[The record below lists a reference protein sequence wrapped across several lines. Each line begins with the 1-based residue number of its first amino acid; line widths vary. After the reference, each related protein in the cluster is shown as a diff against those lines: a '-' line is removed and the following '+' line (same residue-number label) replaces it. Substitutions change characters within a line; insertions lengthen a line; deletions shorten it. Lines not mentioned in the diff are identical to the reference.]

1 MSRHMGMS
9 KDALQLRA
17 KEKLSLMQAV
27 IKRFD
32 AHAVARQDKA
42 ALRLD
47 PESDGEHSAE
57 SFEAAVTPM
66 KEGIENYF
74 SVASRMEAIAGSL
87 KLGTQLLLIEDLA
100 VEDESHIAISTS
112 QRLVTAV
119 QVEDS

>member
-1 MSRHMGMS
+1 
-9 KDALQLRA
+9 
-17 KEKLSLMQAV
+17 
-27 IKRFD
+27 
-32 AHAVARQDKA
+32 
-42 ALRLD
+42 
-47 PESDGEHSAE
+47 
-57 SFEAAVTPM
+57 M